1 MMYPIFCESK
11 NGRIYDVKKEFIW
24 SDVKDRDIYRVTYRG
39 TPMRLFF
46 VKNGENAYHVSTMS
60 TSQNAPTVCSANIIN
75 EEELVEVLDESIAIM
90 LAGKVDMETH
100 CEVDNYPDGL
110 KDDMV
115 NHPTHYTSGKIECID
130 AMLEAFGASE
140 VESFCKLNAFKY
152 IWRAEHKGGMEDIKK
167 AVWYLNKY
175 ISLSD
180 TSKENKE

>member
-1 MMYPIFCESK
+1 MSYPILCDSK
-11 NGRIYDVKKEFIW
+11 NGVPYDGVREDDSPK
-24 SDVKDRDIYRVTYRG
+24 
-39 TPMRLFF
+39 
-46 VKNGENAYHVSTMS
+46 
-60 TSQNAPTVCSANIIN
+60 
-75 EEELVEVLDESIAIM
+75 
-90 LAGKVDMETH
+90 
-100 CEVDNYPDGL
+100 GL

-152 IWRAEHKGGMEDIKK
+152 IWRANHKGGMEDIKK

-180 TSKENKE
+180 TSENNKE